1 VQDKLQDELG
11 RLSALDRYGILDT
24 QPEARFDKITALV
37 RSVLNVPM
45 AVVTLVSTDRQ
56 WLKSR
61 QGVAISEMPR
71 GLSFCTYTIQ
81 KREPMMIPDA
91 IADPLFAESPIVT
104 GAPFIRSYLGIPLS
118 SPDGYNI
125 GALCALDTQ
134 PREYDASQ
142 IQIMTNFAALVMD
155 EMELRLIAQ
164 TDFLTG
170 ALTRRALI
178 ARLDHARARFAR
190 EREPAAVLMIDID
203 RFKAINDTLGHVAGD
218 RVLAA
223 VAACCS
229 DILRAGDAIGRI
241 GGEEFAILLGNVSA
255 DEAACLAERFRRAI
269 ASLNIP
275 SFPALQVT
283 ASIGVSS
290 LTPDLTSIDA
300 WLACADAA
308 MYAAKQSG
316 RNRWCMAGPGLE
328 ICRSQDG
335 ANTLQS

>member
-81 KREPMMIPDA
+81 RREPMMVPDA
-91 IADPLFAESPIVT
+91 RADPLFAESPIVT
-104 GAPFIRSYLGIPLS
+104 GAPFIRSYLGIPLA

-134 PREYDASQ
+134 PRRYDASQ

-164 TDFLTG
+164 MDFLTG

-178 ARLDHARARFAR
+178 ARLDHAHARFAR
-190 EREPAAVLMIDID
+190 EREPAALLMIDID
-203 RFKAINDTLGHVAGD
+203 HFKAINDTLGHVAGD

-223 VAACCS
+223 VAACCG
-229 DILRAGDAIGRI
+229 DTLRAGDAIGRI
-241 GGEEFAILLGNVSA
+241 GGEEFAILLANVSV
-255 DEAACLAERFRRAI
+255 DEAACFAERCRRAI
-269 ASLNIP
+269 AGLSIA
-275 SFPALQVT
+275 SFPDLRVT
-283 ASIGVSS
+283 ASIGVSP

-316 RNRWCMAGPGLE
+316 RNRWCMAGTGLE
-328 ICRSQDG
+328 LVRSDG
-335 ANTLQS
+335 GAK